1 MAFLLAVLLAFGRL
15 SGDSEITAMKASGV
29 SLYGL
34 LPPVF
39 SCALL
44 AYLAGAFVTVY
55 AVPWGN
61 TSFKKLLVEVVEAR
75 ASLGIKEKVFNDDFP
90 GMVIYAD
97 RYDQQQHVMAGILIQ
112 DERDPLAPSTIFARS
127 GVIVTDPA
135 ARIVRLRLDNGSIH
149 RSMAKTGYRL
159 IEFSNYDLSINLG
172 QNSQTVATNELDMSL
187 AELRANLASGRF
199 GARMMHDMAQEY
211 HRRFSLPFACLV
223 FALVGMPLGIQ
234 NQRSGK
240 AAGFS
245 LIIGL
250 LLAYYIVL
258 SAGKT
263 LGERELLS
271 PFLAAWTPNL
281 LFISLG
287 FYLFKKTAAEERIRL
302 LEIIPHLAG
311 WARNLFTKK
320 VER

>member
-1 MAFLLAVLLAFGRL
+1 
-15 SGDSEITAMKASGV
+15 
-29 SLYGL
+29 
-34 LPPVF
+34 
-39 SCALL
+39 
-44 AYLAGAFVTVY
+44 
-55 AVPWGN
+55 
-61 TSFKKLLVEVVEAR
+61 
-75 ASLGIKEKVFNDDFP
+75 
-90 GMVIYAD
+90 
-97 RYDQQQHVMAGILIQ
+97 
-112 DERDPLAPSTIFARS
+112 
-127 GVIVTDPA
+127 
-135 ARIVRLRLDNGSIH
+135 
-149 RSMAKTGYRL
+149 
-159 IEFSNYDLSINLG
+159 
-172 QNSQTVATNELDMSL
+172 
-187 AELRANLASGRF
+187 
-199 GARMMHDMAQEY
+199 MMHDMALEY

-245 LIIGL
+245 LSIGL

-263 LGERELLS
+263 LGERALLS

-302 LEIIPHLAG
+302 FEIIPHLAG
-311 WARNLFTKK
+311 RARMLFTRK